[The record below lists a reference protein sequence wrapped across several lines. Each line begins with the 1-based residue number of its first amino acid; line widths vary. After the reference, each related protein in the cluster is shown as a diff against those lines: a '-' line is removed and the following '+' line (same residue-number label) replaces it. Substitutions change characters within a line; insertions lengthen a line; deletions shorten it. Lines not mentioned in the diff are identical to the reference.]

1 MEMTGLFL
9 LNKGM
14 LYGSE
19 LLMAIKSIFDSDK
32 IWFEGMPTVVLM
44 KKGKIGLK
52 QKSCF
57 NPIFVLSLC

>member
-19 LLMAIKSIFDSDK
+19 FLMAIEKNIFDSDK
-32 IWFEGMPTVVLM
+32 IWFEGMPTVV
-44 KKGKIGLK
+44 
-52 QKSCF
+52 
-57 NPIFVLSLC
+57 